1 MIFYCVLPMYQINA
15 TAVIPRCYAER
26 DALETN
32 LVRAARA
39 ACTVVIS
46 RFLCCALQ
54 PMVGTNKTEK
64 KNSVRRAQSTSLFHK
79 DVGF

>member
-1 MIFYCVLPMYQINA
+1 MQ
-15 TAVIPRCYAER
+15 R

-54 PMVGTNKTEK
+54 MVGKNKTEK
-64 KNSVRRAQSTSLFHK
+64 KQCEKSAVHFFVSYGRWFLKKMWTGVSMKELNKKVRFY
-79 DVGF
+79 